1 MRSVALAL
9 VMSTLAAGSAAASTG
24 ASTGT
29 GTFRITAMVAPSCSI
44 SSGGPV
50 NIVQG
55 ESRSVTEACNISGGF
70 TVSANYRQL
79 GSQEKVSLW
88 YGNEAFALS
97 ASGMHTLGQSPVATI
112 RNMMLRFEDVQL
124 DAPVVMT
131 LTIAPR

>member
-1 MRSVALAL
+1 MRSVTLAL
-9 VMSTLAAGSAAASTG
+9 VISALAAGSASASTG
-24 ASTGT
+24 SGSGT

-44 SSGGPV
+44 NSGGPV
-50 NIVQG
+50 NIVEG

-79 GSQEKVSLW
+79 GSSEKVSLW
-88 YGNEAFALS
+88 YGNEAFALN
-97 ASGMHTLGQSPVATI
+97 ASGMHILGQSPVATI
-112 RNMMLRFEDVQL
+112 RNMMLRFNDVQL